1 MIPVKE
7 IMTKTIYTLSE
18 KNTLSDLIELMSQKS
33 IGSVIIT
40 DKNGKALQ
48 IFTLRD
54 IPKLFS
60 LNITES
66 KLSYV
71 LEKLN
76 KNNSSLITIKKS
88 QNLLSAIALMN
99 HHNVSHLPV
108 IDNNE
113 KVVGILSMR
122 DILKHFPGIVFIDS
136 LTGVNNR
143 AYLDLIKM
151 KLEKSKVNL
160 CIMMIDIDNFKNVN
174 DVYGHIAGDMV
185 LKELA
190 RILKCNIKGYDE
202 VIRYGGEEFVLI
214 LYRCKEEN
222 LYSIGERLRKQ
233 VKTLKI
239 PEYQDIAIT
248 VSIGASLYTPGD
260 DLFKAIEKADQAMYM
275 AKKEGKDRVKI
286 FIN

>member
-7 IMTKTIYTLSE
+7 VMTKDISTLSE
-18 KNTLSDLIELMSQKS
+18 KNSLADLIELMSQRG

-40 DKNGKALQ
+40 DKNEKALQ

-76 KNNSSLITIKKS
+76 KKNAPLITIKKS
-88 QNLLSAIALMN
+88 QNLITAIALMHQYN
-99 HHNVSHLPV
+99 ISHLPV
-108 IDNNE
+108 IDKNE

-122 DILKHFPGIVFIDS
+122 DLLRHFPGIVFIDP

-143 AYLDLIKM
+143 AYLDLIKI

-160 CIMMIDIDNFKNVN
+160 CIMMIDIDNFKNIN
-174 DVYGHIAGDMV
+174 DAYGHLVGDMV
-185 LKELA
+185 LKKLA
-190 RILKCNIKGYDE
+190 RILKNNIKGHDE
-202 VIRYGGEEFVLI
+202 VIRYGGEEFLLI
-214 LYRCKEEN
+214 LYRCKKEN
-222 LYSIGERLRKQ
+222 IYSIGERLRKQ
-233 VKTLKI
+233 VKKLKI

-248 VSIGASLYTPGD
+248 VSIGASLYNPED
-260 DLFKAIEKADQAMYM
+260 DLFKAIEISDQAMYM
-275 AKKEGKDRVKI
+275 AKREGKDRVKI
-286 FIN
+286 LN